1 MKRRTVVFSALSESL
16 RLRCLALMSARGEV
30 CVCQLTH
37 ALEALQPSVSKH
49 LAVLREAGLVEQRRA
64 AQWILYRIADLP
76 DWAQAVVD
84 GALAGIEA
92 EPQHR
97 DDLRR
102 METAPDGPPLSS
114 ASIAGRVTENRI
126 GPK

>member
-1 MKRRTVVFSALSESL
+1 MKERTVVFSALSEPL

-37 ALEALQPSVSKH
+37 ALEASQPSVSKH

-102 METAPDGPPLSS
+102 METAPGGPPLS
-114 ASIAGRVTENRI
+114 ASRSQVGVTENRI
-126 GPK
+126 

>member
-1 MKRRTVVFSALSESL
+1 
-16 RLRCLALMSARGEV
+16 MSARGEV

-37 ALEALQPSVSKH
+37 GLEASQPSVSKH

-84 GALAGIEA
+84 GALARESKPSRSIVTTCGA
-92 EPQHR
+92 W
-97 DDLRR
+97 RR
-102 METAPDGPPLSS
+102 RRAVRLYS
-114 ASIAGRVTENRI
+114 ASRSQVGVTENRI
-126 GPK
+126 